1 MRYQAQSE
9 LWKLERV
16 LKRPT
21 KPMSPFR
28 KPKAL
33 GRFRQIFPLTIFP
46 DDLIVEEDRVIWKI
60 NKGPWV
66 SELIS
71 IMATDIA
78 SLDSSTGPFFGHFHI
93 KSLTG
98 GPEILIDK
106 LLRSDVTGA
115 RSLVEGIVIASRRG
129 ENYQKDNIEFE
140 RRYLISRGQI
150 N

>member
-1 MRYQAQSE
+1 
-9 LWKLERV
+9 
-16 LKRPT
+16 
-21 KPMSPFR
+21 MSPFR
-28 KPKAL
+28 RPKAL

-46 DDLIVEEDRVIWKI
+46 DELIVEEDRVIWKL

-71 IMATDIA
+71 TMATDIA
-78 SLDSSTGPFFGHFHI
+78 SLDSSTGPFFGHLHI

-98 GPEILIDK
+98 GPDIYIDK
-106 LLRSDVTGA
+106 LFRSDVSRA
-115 RSLVEGIVIASRRG
+115 RFLVEGIVISSRRG